1 MERGLNMKSKQKKLI
16 KNLLSLSL
24 AVVMVLGMMPGIP
37 ASITVQAAEAV
48 TYLDASGVAQT
59 CTEYTVIENTST
71 TWESGWYVTDKD
83 VTINDRITVKG
94 EVHLIL
100 LDGITLTA
108 AKGITVP
115 SDGTFHVYAQSDNE
129 QSMGVL
135 NATATEWGQAGIGG
149 DGTADAGDITINGG
163 RIIAKGNVGAGLGSG
178 RGYKTFGIITINGGV
193 IEAEDSSGCGCGI
206 GNGNY
211 SYANIINLYGGVI
224 NAKGIGLS
232 NYSDSCEVTINISNR
247 IKKIVSTPPEEG
259 GACIGKSDSILGTVN
274 TIFWKDGTQL
284 EGEAITEEF
293 VDSGEGSVRII
304 RAKRMNHKISIS
316 DALKAGVMPD
326 TEYALSGEAVTLTIN
341 EDVITTLPKV
351 FCGDSELTL
360 TKKENGKYTF
370 IMSEGDV
377 TLLPNSDVKPTYSVS
392 LPESMEIVSATT
404 AADNNGKYIAG
415 TVVTLKEVFPYIAS
429 EVTANGTILT
439 AQDGTY
445 SATVED
451 KDIVIKATA
460 KRGEN
465 NKIDLS
471 GATGDFKALDGDIL
485 TDKTSY
491 TVNIVDGAG
500 VTLSDVTINGGI
512 ICEGTATIVLEGTN
526 AVTGASNRA
535 GIQIGGERTT
545 LTIKGEGSLTAQGD
559 YFSAGIGLSSDEMQ
573 TSNGG
578 NIVIEGGTIVATG
591 DNSGAGIGT
600 GVAFASSK
608 RVIGDITI
616 KGGNVKATGGEDAS
630 GIGAGG
636 AYSGRTIEVGD
647 ISICCGIDR
656 VDVSSISQEVIYKH
670 GDENVTDNREEHFDV
685 MHNGYDGRINI
696 MSRHSEKPCYA
707 ITVEPVEHGSIG
719 INKIAYEG
727 EEITIYDIPDIG
739 YRFAKLTVTDAEG
752 NEIVTDARS
761 FIMPAS
767 DVTVNVEFTSFSE
780 EETKQYEWIN
790 DDDSTDRVKL
800 YDGITTIN
808 IKNAGSYYIK
818 TDNGNIKIDSYN
830 GKIPY
835 AGGVG
840 NISSYSSTGFRF
852 NEMDT
857 GWYDIMVSDIG
868 SGRYY
873 VAVRGTVPTIDEI
886 PEQVYT
892 GNEIKPVPVVRAGS
906 LSLTSGTDYTYEY
919 SANKN
924 AGEATVTVRFKGDY
938 SAWKRVTRTF
948 TIRQATPEYTVPTNI
963 TAVCGT
969 KLSEV
974 VLPEGF
980 KWTDEDVALTG
991 DSVTKKAKFI
1001 PNDTQNYEEVTDIDI
1016 KIGITDHIFTN
1027 YVPDGDAT
1035 CLIDGHG
1042 TAKCDH
1048 EGCNITDNKLL
1059 EGSAL
1064 GHSYKETFS
1073 WAEDG
1078 SACTI
1083 IFTCDRAGCTS
1094 DTKDHTIT
1102 YPCVVTE
1109 GDKTPATCVAMG
1121 TTTYIATY
1129 KTESKTYTDTKAVEN
1144 IAINPDNHI
1153 NTTIV
1158 NQKDATCT
1166 ETGWG
1171 GDTCC
1176 SGCKKI
1182 LTQGKLIPALGHDYA
1197 PEFTVDKAATCAAV
1211 GSRSR
1216 HCTRCDEKIEITELP
1231 KTEHTW
1237 DNGKV
1242 TTEPTETAE
1251 GVKTYSCSTCGQTKT
1266 ETIPKKEMV
1275 TTQPLKDT
1283 TTTQPSKNGDVITD
1297 DKTNARYEVNDVA
1310 KKEVIYN
1317 GLVDGDVKNIIIPD
1331 TVTINGE
1338 IYKVTKIAD
1347 NAFKGNKMVT
1357 TITVG
1362 SNIKTIGKNAFSG
1375 CKRLK
1380 TLIIQS
1386 KKLTAKTVSKKAFK
1400 EIAKG
1405 VTVKVP
1411 KKKISAYKKLF
1422 KKKGLSSKN
1431 KVKGY

>member
-1 MERGLNMKSKQKKLI
+1 MKSKQKKLI
-16 KNLLSLSL
+16 KTLLSLSL
-24 AVVMVLGMMPGIP
+24 AVVMVLGMIPGIP

-48 TYLDASGVAQT
+48 TYLDASGAAQT
-59 CTEYTVIENTST
+59 CTEYTVIDDTST
-71 TWESGWYVTDKD
+71 TWEAGWYVADED
-83 VTINDRITVKG
+83 VTINDRITANG
-94 EVHLIL
+94 DVHLIL

-115 SDGTFHVYAQSDNE
+115 SGGTFHVYAQSDNG

-149 DGTADAGDITINGG
+149 DGTADAGNITIDGG
-163 RIIAKGNVGAGLGSG
+163 RIIAKGYGGAGLGSG
-178 RGYKTFGIITINGGV
+178 RDCKTFGIITINGGV

-211 SYANIINLYGGVI
+211 SHANIINLYGGVI

-247 IKKIVSTPPEEG
+247 IKKITATPPEQG
-259 GACIGKSDSILGTVN
+259 GTCIGKSDDIEGTVN
-274 TIFWKDGTQL
+274 TIFWKDGTQV

-304 RAKRMNHKISIS
+304 RSKRMNHKISIP
-316 DALKAGVMPD
+316 DALKAGVTPD
-326 TEYALSGEAVTLTIN
+326 TGYAFSGETVTLTIN
-341 EDVITTLPKV
+341 EDVVPTQPKV
-351 FCGDSELTL
+351 FWGDSELEL

-370 IMSEGDV
+370 IMPEGDV
-377 TLLPNSDVKPTYSVS
+377 TLSQPSDVKPTYSVS

-445 SATVED
+445 SATVGNE
-451 KDIVIKATA
+451 DIVIKATV
-460 KRGEN
+460 KRGES
-465 NKIDLS
+465 IDLS
-471 GATGDFKALDGDIL
+471 DATEDFKALDGDIL
-485 TDKTSY
+485 TGVTSY

-512 ICEGTATIVLEGTN
+512 ICEGTATIVLAGTN

-545 LTIKGEGSLTAQGD
+545 LTIKGEGSLTAQGEH
-559 YFSAGIGLSSDEMQ
+559 FSAGIGLSSDDLQ

-578 NIVIEGGTIVATG
+578 NIVIEDGTIVATG
-591 DNSGAGIGT
+591 GTSGAGIGT
-600 GVAFASSK
+600 GVAFVSSK

-630 GIGAGG
+630 GIGAGHT
-636 AYSGRTIEVGD
+636 YSGKTIEVGD

-656 VDVSSISQEVIYKH
+656 VDVSGISQEVIYKH
-670 GDENVTDNREEHFDV
+670 DDENVTDNREEHFDV
-685 MHNGYDGRINI
+685 LHNGYDGRINI
-696 MSRHSEKPCYA
+696 MSRHSGKPCYA

-719 INKIAYEG
+719 INKIAYAG
-727 EEITIYDIPDIG
+727 EEIIIYDIPDIG

-752 NEIVTDARS
+752 KKIETDARS
-761 FIMPAS
+761 FTMPAS
-767 DVTVNVEFTSFSE
+767 NVTVRVVFAEFSE
-780 EETKQYEWIN
+780 EETKQYEWVN
-790 DDDSTDRVKL
+790 DYDSTDSVKL

-808 IKNAGSYYIK
+808 IKNAGSYHIK
-818 TDNGNIKIDSYN
+818 TDNGKIKINSCN
-830 GKIPY
+830 GEIPY

-840 NISSYSSTGFRF
+840 NISSSSSTGFHF
-852 NEMDT
+852 DEMDT

-868 SGRYY
+868 LGRYY
-873 VAVRGTVPTIDEI
+873 VAVRETVPSIDEI

-892 GNEIKPVPVVRAGS
+892 GNKIEPTFVVKAGS
-906 LSLTSGTDYTYEY
+906 LSLSSETDYTYTY
-919 SANKN
+919 SSNTN

-938 SAWKRVTRTF
+938 SAWKRVTKTF
-948 TIRQATPEYTVPTNI
+948 TIRQATPEYTVPTDI
-963 TAVCGT
+963 TARCGT

-974 VLPEGF
+974 ALPKGF
-980 KWTDEDVALTG
+980 EWTDEDVALTG
-991 DSVTKKAKFI
+991 DSVTKKAKFV
-1001 PNDTQNYEEVTDIDI
+1001 PSDTQNYKEVTDIDI

-1042 TAKCDH
+1042 TAKCDN
-1048 EGCNITDNKLL
+1048 EGCNITNNNLL
-1059 EGSAL
+1059 VGSAL

-1094 DTKDHTIT
+1094 DTEGYTII

-1129 KTESKTYTDTKAVEN
+1129 ETESKTYTDTKAVEN

-1153 NTTIV
+1153 TTTIV

-1171 GDTCC
+1171 GDACC

-1211 GSRSR
+1211 GSKSR

-1237 DNGKV
+1237 DNGKI
-1242 TTEPTETAE
+1242 TTEATEIAE

-1266 ETIPKKEMV
+1266 ETIPKKEKV
-1275 TTQPLKDT
+1275 TTQPSKDT
-1283 TTTQPSKNGDVITD
+1283 TTTQPPKDTTTTQPPKNGDVITD
-1297 DKTNARYEVNDVA
+1297 DKTNARYEVNDVT
-1310 KKEVIYN
+1310 KKEITYK
-1317 GLVDGDVKNIIIPD
+1317 GLVDGDVKDITIPD

-1347 NAFKGNKMVT
+1347 NAFKGNKTVT

-1375 CKRLK
+1375 CKKLK
-1380 TLIIQS
+1380 TIILQS

-1400 EIAKG
+1400 GIKG

-1411 KKKISAYKKLF
+1411 KKMMSAYKKLL
-1422 KKKGLSSKN
+1422 KKAGLSSKN
-1431 KVKGY
+1431 KIKK